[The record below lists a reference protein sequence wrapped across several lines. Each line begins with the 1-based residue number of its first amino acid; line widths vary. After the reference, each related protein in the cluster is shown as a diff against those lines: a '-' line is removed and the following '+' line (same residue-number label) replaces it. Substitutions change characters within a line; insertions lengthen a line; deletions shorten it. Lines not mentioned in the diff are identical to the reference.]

1 MEPVYQH
8 FLSIGCTR
16 FERVERDKYTQERKF
31 AALKRQKTSRLRAEL
46 SLVCSL
52 IVLLIV
58 AMNPQATDAYSFLT
72 HEDLVDVAWH
82 GSIRPALLAR
92 FPNTTEAQLRVARS
106 YAYGGTTIQDLGYY
120 PFGHQFFS
128 NLTHYV
134 RSGEFV
140 NNLIRDSRNVN
151 EYAFALGALSH
162 YVGDNDGHRFAT
174 NPSTPIEFPSLGK
187 KYGPTVTYDEAPHPH
202 VRTEFAYDV
211 EQVSRHEFAP
221 VGYMHAMGFK
231 VPRTLVERAFFETY
245 GLSLGSVLGRPRPA
259 FRSYNSA
266 VSKLLPTFA
275 HAEVLIHH
283 KNFPPVDDTPD
294 YHQFSTRQAQA
305 GVENEWAMYKHKAG
319 FGVHFIAF
327 LIRIVPKIGA
337 ASDLAIRGPSAETD
351 RWYIAS
357 VNRSIDD
364 YERMLGELA
373 KDPAHALELPDRDL
387 DTGNLV
393 RPGGYPL
400 TDKTYAQL
408 LNKLTA
414 NPDRQVPNE
423 LRQNV
428 LAYYADP
435 NAPISTKKNSKAWKK
450 VETELTTL
458 QGMQATGSQKV
469 AMLRRET
476 FGDDFSMKNSAEYP
490 VAGVRTSSRQIH

>member
-1 MEPVYQH
+1 MGIDVWKKESLQICV
-8 FLSIGCTR
+8 R
-16 FERVERDKYTQERKF
+16 RE
-31 AALKRQKTSRLRAEL
+31 ALRARAQL
-46 SLVCSL
+46 SLVSL
-52 IVLLIV
+52 LVVLLLFGLF
-58 AMNPQATDAYSFLT
+58 PQPTDAYSFLT

-92 FPNTTEAQLRVARS
+92 FPNTTVAKLREARS

-120 PFGHQFFS
+120 PFGHGFFS
-128 NLTHYV
+128 DLTHYV

-162 YVGDNDGHRFAT
+162 YVGDSDGHRFAT

-187 KYGPTVTYDEAPHPH
+187 KYGPIVTYDEAPHAH

-221 VGYMHAMGFK
+221 VGYMHATGFK
-231 VPRTLVERAFFETY
+231 VPRKLVERAFFETY
-245 GLSLGSVLGRPRPA
+245 GLPLRSVLGHPRPA
-259 FRSYNSA
+259 FESYDSA

-283 KNFPPVDDTPD
+283 KDFPPADHTPA
-294 YHQFSTRQAQA
+294 YQQFSSRQEQA
-305 GVENEWAMYKHKAG
+305 GVDNQWDLYKKKAG
-319 FGVHFIAF
+319 FEVHFVAF

-351 RWYIAS
+351 RWFIAS
-357 VNRSIDD
+357 VNRSVDD

-373 KDPAHALELPDRDL
+373 KDPSHQLDLPNRDL

-393 RPGGYPL
+393 RPGGYRL

-408 LNKLTA
+408 LNELTA
-414 NPDRQVPNE
+414 DPERRVPSG
-423 LRQNV
+423 LRHDV

-435 NAPISTKKNSKAWKK
+435 NAPIATKKNANAWKR
-450 VETELTTL
+450 VQTELTTL
-458 QGMQATGSQKV
+458 QRMQTVGSQNV
-469 AMLRRET
+469 AMLRR
-476 FGDDFSMKNSAEYP
+476 
-490 VAGVRTSSRQIH
+490 